1 MKKIFL
7 TFALLIYS
15 ISNITAQTT
24 IVEVGSGVTVMD
36 APSGTYIKDINNT
49 FTPFLGTWKYENGNE
64 ILIVKLEKV
73 TQYYYPEYGN
83 YKDFIKGNYS
93 YTQDG
98 GVTYITN
105 TIDTN
110 LLINNPNINSFY
122 TPGPST
128 SNPTVLDMSY
138 KDDLYQKSCD
148 ALFTFL
154 SGSTTQMTMKLKN
167 RSRGYILPETPPNPN
182 FSIPNNVVLTKQ

>member
-1 MKKIFL
+1 MKKIIL

-15 ISNITAQTT
+15 MSNIIAQTS
-24 IVEVGSGVTVMD
+24 IIQVGSGVTVMD

-49 FTPFLGTWKYENGNE
+49 FAPFIGTWKYENGNE
-64 ILIVKLEKV
+64 ILIVKFEKV

-105 TIDTN
+105 TIETN
-110 LLINNPNINSFY
+110 AFVNDPNINSFY
-122 TPGPST
+122 ST
-128 SNPTVLDMSY
+128 SPRSAELLSSTFTDE
-138 KDDLYQKSCD
+138 LYQKSCD

-154 SGSTTQMTMKLKN
+154 PGSTTQMKMKLRN
-167 RSRGYILPETPPNPN
+167 I
-182 FSIPNNVVLTKQ
+182 

>member
-24 IVEVGSGVTVMD
+24 IVEVRSGVTVMD

-73 TQYYYPEYGN
+73 TRYYYPEYGN
-83 YKDFIKGNYS
+83 YDDFIKGNYS

-110 LLINNPNINSFY
+110 LLINDPNINSFFSC
-122 TPGPST
+122 GPRNLEILSCAF
-128 SNPTVLDMSY
+128 
-138 KDDLYQKSCD
+138 KDELYQKSCD

-154 SGSTTQMTMKLKN
+154 TGSTTQMTIKLMN

>member
-1 MKKIFL
+1 MKKTIL
-7 TFALLIYS
+7 TFAILITS
-15 ISNITAQTT
+15 LNNLTAQTN
-24 IVEVGSGVTVMD
+24 IVDVSSGEIVVD
-36 APSGTYIKDINNT
+36 APSGTYIKDIYNT
-49 FTPFLGTWKYENGNE
+49 FAPFLGTWKYENGNE

-73 TQYYYPEYGN
+73 TKLYYPEYGN

-98 GVTYITN
+98 GVTYVTN
-105 TIDTN
+105 TIETN
-110 LLINNPNINSFY
+110 IFVNDANINSFY
-122 TPGPST
+122 SPSPR
-128 SNPTVLDMSY
+128 SSELLKGVF
-138 KDDLYQKSCD
+138 KDELYQKSCD

-154 SGSTTQMTMKLKN
+154 SGSTTQMTIKLMN